1 MKCSKKRKKKK
12 KKHKTACQHFNCKP
26 CSWIIKS
33 ERQDCA
39 YGCLFI
45 SPYGAELC
53 AAFLHLHRHPGRH
66 QNALLILAAPRHK
79 SASGKTDPKM
89 HRENTRAAT
98 TRGALRFS
106 AEFAPQKG
114 GCLFFFLNGANKKKQ
129 KLEGKMEFVMCLSR
143 DLTQDA
149 YQTCRAAAAVRV
161 GGGEG
166 AHGGRLGVC
175 FFRGWMWGSWGESGA
190 PQMYSNLP
198 TAHPSHFYL
207 LHGTPKAL
215 GLV

>member
-114 GCLFFFLNGANKKKQ
+114 GCLFFFWMEQTKKNKNLKAKWNLWCAFLEIWRRMLT
-129 KLEGKMEFVMCLSR
+129 KLAVLLLLS
-143 DLTQDA
+143 
-149 YQTCRAAAAVRV
+149 
-161 GGGEG
+161 
-166 AHGGRLGVC
+166 
-175 FFRGWMWGSWGESGA
+175 
-190 PQMYSNLP
+190 
-198 TAHPSHFYL
+198 
-207 LHGTPKAL
+207 
-215 GLV
+215 GLVGVKGPMVAD